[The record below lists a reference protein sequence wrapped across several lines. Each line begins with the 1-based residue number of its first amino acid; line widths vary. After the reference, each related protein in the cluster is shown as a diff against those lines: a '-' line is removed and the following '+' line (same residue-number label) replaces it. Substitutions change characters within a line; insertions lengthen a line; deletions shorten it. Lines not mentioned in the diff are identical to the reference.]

1 MWFRGM
7 NGDGEKY
14 KKVLC
19 KKKKKKEVKS
29 PLLSEEM
36 LGVGDPGS
44 DLTTLSYTEQ

>member
-1 MWFRGM
+1 MVMGK
-7 NGDGEKY
+7 NTKKY
-14 KKVLC
+14 FA